1 VNTHLSPLFFPKA
14 GHTICCKLVAKNR
27 AKKQLAKRAAA
38 KKKNPV
44 ASAVGQD

>member
-1 VNTHLSPLFFPKA
+1 LQ
-14 GHTICCKLVAKNR
+14 KNR